1 MHERKDIER
10 LPGNTSIFSS
20 DFSRIDFQL
29 SIVFTYGK
37 LSIFHVHFLRFHV
50 CDFEE
55 IFTHKIGISRALFKI
70 FSRKGSHFHAKKSN
84 FFHAHFPLFH
94 VQKKNTECGCF
105 F

>member
-70 FSRKGSHFHAKKSN
+70 FSRKGSNFHAKKFN
-84 FFHAHFPLFH
+84 FFHAHFLFFH
-94 VQKKNTECGCF
+94 VKKKHCA
-105 F
+105 